1 MRVEIDPKSGFCFGV
16 VRAIRLAE
24 RQLATQG
31 SLLCLGEIVHNGE
44 EVERLKRLGLDTVQA
59 IDASL
64 PPAQESIL
72 FRAHGEPPVTYQ
84 RAQELGLRVVDAT
97 CPVVLQLQRKVKA
110 AGERLKPLGGT
121 VVIFGKPDHA
131 EVIGLMGQTDCQ
143 RRVVHG
149 TQDLEGIDFTRPIEC
164 FSQTTMSPTD
174 YRSIASAIRGNMVKA
189 LGSNDIHLVVHE
201 TCCSQVASRQEQ
213 LVAFAQQH
221 DVVLFVSGK
230 KSSNGQMLCK
240 ICQQSNPRTH
250 MVSHPEEVQ
259 ESWLEN
265 AETVGICGATST
277 PLWLMQAVASRAE
290 EIGKSQ
296 ETQLPVG
303 QPCSTR

>member
-149 TQDLEGIDFTRPIEC
+149 TQDLEGIDFTHPIEC

-201 TCCSQVASRQEQ
+201 TCCSQ

>member
-1 MRVEIDPKSGFCFGV
+1 
-16 VRAIRLAE
+16 
-24 RQLATQG
+24 
-31 SLLCLGEIVHNGE
+31 
-44 EVERLKRLGLDTVQA
+44 
-59 IDASL
+59 
-64 PPAQESIL
+64 
-72 FRAHGEPPVTYQ
+72 
-84 RAQELGLRVVDAT
+84 
-97 CPVVLQLQRKVKA
+97 
-110 AGERLKPLGGT
+110 
-121 VVIFGKPDHA
+121 VIFGKPDHA

-149 TQDLEGIDFTRPIEC
+149 TQDLEGIDFTHPIEC

-230 KSSNGQMLCK
+230 KSSNGQMLCR
-240 ICQQSNPRTH
+240 ICQQANPRTH

-296 ETQLPVG
+296 ETPLPAG